1 MKKFLLFSLCFISIN
16 AFSQKHKNKAEDKFA
31 GLDTA
36 FARVLKDWHAAGF
49 AVAVVEK
56 DKVVYANGFGYR
68 DYETKIPVTA
78 NTVFAIGSCSKAFTA
93 SLLGLLNKDGKVDFD
108 KPVRN
113 YLPELKF
120 YNDEMNDH
128 ITLRDMM
135 SHRTGLPRH
144 DYSWYLFQSHSKDSL
159 LQRIQYM
166 EPSAG
171 LREKWQYN
179 NFMFMAQGMVAEKL
193 TGKSWEENI
202 REKIF
207 QPLGMTSSDA
217 SLNEWIKTGEPALG
231 YDVKND
237 TIIKRMNYYDIAGMS
252 PAGSI
257 NSTVNDMAKWVITW
271 INGGKYS
278 GKELLPSSYVSQ
290 AISSQMVMSG
300 ALPDKQTPDIYFSN
314 YGFGWMMA
322 SYRGH
327 YRVEHGGNIDGFSAS
342 TCFFPSDSIGIV
354 VLCNQ
359 NSSPVPSV
367 VRNLIADRMLGLKYY
382 DWQTA
387 LKSSSDSA
395 KAQAK
400 RAEKSVISNQKLN
413 TKPSHDIKDYEGAY
427 TNPGYGTFNVE
438 LVNDSLFITGITH
451 TFWLKHYHY
460 DVFTLFDKDPKD
472 GIDTS
477 DQSTQL
483 QFNTGL
489 NGDIENASIALEP
502 TLKPIVFT
510 RTLREKIIDSGSLK
524 AYIGDYELAGAPV
537 KLKVYTKND
546 NKLYLFVEG
555 QPEYELAPV
564 DKDKFALKNMNGFTV
579 QFNRNDKNEVI
590 ELLSIQP
597 NGTFKAK
604 KSK

>member
-1 MKKFLLFSLCFISIN
+1 MI
-16 AFSQKHKNKAEDKFA
+16 
-31 GLDTA
+31 
-36 FARVLKDWHAAGF
+36 VLH
-49 AVAVVEK
+49 
-56 DKVVYANGFGYR
+56 
-68 DYETKIPVTA
+68 
-78 NTVFAIGSCSKAFTA
+78 
-93 SLLGLLNKDGKVDFD
+93 
-108 KPVRN
+108 
-113 YLPELKF
+113 
-120 YNDEMNDH
+120 
-128 ITLRDMM
+128 
-135 SHRTGLPRH
+135 
-144 DYSWYLFQSHSKDSL
+144 
-159 LQRIQYM
+159 
-166 EPSAG
+166 
-171 LREKWQYN
+171 
-179 NFMFMAQGMVAEKL
+179 
-193 TGKSWEENI
+193 
-202 REKIF
+202 
-207 QPLGMTSSDA
+207 
-217 SLNEWIKTGEPALG
+217 
-231 YDVKND
+231 
-237 TIIKRMNYYDIAGMS
+237 
-252 PAGSI
+252 
-257 NSTVNDMAKWVITW
+257 
-271 INGGKYS
+271 
-278 GKELLPSSYVSQ
+278 
-290 AISSQMVMSG
+290 
-300 ALPDKQTPDIYFSN
+300 
-314 YGFGWMMA
+314 
-322 SYRGH
+322 
-327 YRVEHGGNIDGFSAS
+327 
-342 TCFFPSDSIGIV
+342 
-354 VLCNQ
+354 
-359 NSSPVPSV
+359 
-367 VRNLIADRMLGLKYY
+367 YY